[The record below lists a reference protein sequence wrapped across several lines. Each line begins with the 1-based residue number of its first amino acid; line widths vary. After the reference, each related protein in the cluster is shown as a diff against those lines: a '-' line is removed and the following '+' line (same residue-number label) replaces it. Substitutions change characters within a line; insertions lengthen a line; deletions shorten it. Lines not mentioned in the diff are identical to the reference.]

1 MGRTGSAESLRQTGS
16 SGIGRTDSVSVSTA
30 GAAAAAVGRTGS
42 AETFRQMNSSG
53 IGRTGSSSSTLA
65 PSDAFAVCQTASCP
79 PRGQPHANRSVVLER
94 RKFAQLEKLF
104 YDGIELRTPATFVKN
119 CIWVRATTNFRS
131 IVVQC
136 GSAKSRTSWL
146 TALQQASDMLS
157 GEMLEKQFTEAER
170 LYRISLIDKAT
181 EARVAKLETTIY
193 NLDAA
198 VSVAQREA
206 RLGSRGVSRFEQDP
220 HTTAG
225 LVASASYFSK
235 GMFELKT
242 KTQLEN
248 AALNIAPVF
257 QHKEKQEPLRLFLNT
272 AKADTLWRFLDMML
286 SVLPVLSSI
295 SSLIVMLVFKLPAEQ
310 VLGGVVLGVL
320 ITLYRPWVKLK
331 VAEQTLQRTHILG
344 KSLKFTAKVFD
355 KKHPENAFWKLWF
368 YNWCWAVVSFG
379 VSRFISDAD
388 FKEAEW
394 LDEHVFWEDHTISS
408 LGLVLAVDYRPDAEP
423 PGQVKC
429 VIAGGAA
436 AEAGTVAKDDV
447 IIRVDGHTFSNGLS
461 VVNFFSKYTSTLTFQ
476 NLCKAHRGGAI
487 DQDTHVRHGL
497 AHIFKKYS
505 A

>member
-1 MGRTGSAESLRQTGS
+1 VGGLGRTGSAGSLRQTGS
-16 SGIGRTDSVSVSTA
+16 SGIGRTDSVSVATA
-30 GAAAAAVGRTGS
+30 GAAAAATAVGHKGS
-42 AETFRQMNSSG
+42 AATFRQMNSIG

-65 PSDAFAVCQTASCP
+65 PPVDFAVSQTASSP
-79 PRGQPHANRSVVLER
+79 PRGLPKGNRSVVLEIP
-94 RKFAQLEKLF
+94 KSAKLEKLR
-104 YDGIELRTPATFVKN
+104 YDGIELRTPATFVEN

-146 TALQQASDMLS
+146 TALQHASDMLS

-170 LYRISLIDKAT
+170 LTRISLIDKAT
-181 EARVAKLETTIY
+181 QARVTKLETTIY

-225 LVASASYFSK
+225 LAASASYFSK
-235 GMFELKT
+235 RMFELKT

-248 AALNIAPVF
+248 ASVNIASVV
-257 QHKEKQEPLRLFLNT
+257 QNKEKQEPLRLFLNT
-272 AKADTLWRFLDMML
+272 AQADTLWRFLDILL

-295 SSLIVMLVFKLPAEQ
+295 TCLIVLLVFKLPAEQ
-310 VLGGVVLGVL
+310 VLGGLVIGVL
-320 ITLYRPWVKLK
+320 FTLYRPWVKLK
-331 VAEQTLQRTHILG
+331 VAEQTVQRTHILG

-368 YNWCWAVVSFG
+368 HNWCWAMVSFG

-394 LDEHVFWEDHTISS
+394 LDQHVFWEDCTISS
-408 LGLVLAVDYRPDAEP
+408 LGLVLAVDYRPNAEP

-429 VIAGGAA
+429 VIAGGVA
-436 AEAGTVAKDDV
+436 AEAGTVVKDDV
-447 IIRVDGHTFSNGLS
+447 IIRVDGHTFS
-461 VVNFFSKYTSTLTFQ
+461 K
-476 NLCKAHRGGAI
+476 
-487 DQDTHVRHGL
+487 
-497 AHIFKKYS
+497 
-505 A
+505 